1 MTGRKPTIP
10 FPDPQTSFMKT
21 VLLSCA
27 LLASA
32 FLHAQ
37 ESERVPLNE
46 RRTTVKIWNQHN
58 GGFNDRGSTMI
69 NVVLITK
76 DKEVFRKDGII
87 IPWERGQDKFVSVI
101 VPSVATDTVR
111 VEIVESVNERPG
123 LAEIEFVRNGKNLAR
138 KRSVKVN
145 GVWESHPGVTG
156 DTLTDG
162 VTTSSKHQYGYWCS
176 PDKEK
181 AWAEVQVKT
190 RD

>member
-1 MTGRKPTIP
+1 
-10 FPDPQTSFMKT
+10 
-21 VLLSCA
+21 
-27 LLASA
+27 
-32 FLHAQ
+32 
-37 ESERVPLNE
+37 
-46 RRTTVKIWNQHN
+46 
-58 GGFNDRGSTMI
+58 MI

-76 DKEVFRKDGII
+76 DKEVFRKDGIT

-123 LAEIEFVRNGKNLAR
+123 LAEIEFIRNGKNLAR

-162 VTTSSKHQYGYWCS
+162 VTTSSKHQSGYWCS